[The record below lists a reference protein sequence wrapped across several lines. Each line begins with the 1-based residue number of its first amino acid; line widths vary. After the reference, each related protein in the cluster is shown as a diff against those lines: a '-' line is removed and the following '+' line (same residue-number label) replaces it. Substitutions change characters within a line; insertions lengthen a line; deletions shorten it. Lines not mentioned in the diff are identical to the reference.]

1 MLFCCCQMLNLGTLA
16 KESESSPVFTSCTSD
31 DGSGYVSGLSKT
43 VLMTEKIAVFAPIP
57 TAITRMAT
65 TVNAGAFISDRTAK
79 RMSRQVDSND
89 INEEPTATLCPVS
102 GLC

>member
-43 VLMTEKIAVFAPIP
+43 VLMTEKTAVFAPIP

-65 TVNAGAFISDRTAK
+65 TVNPGAFRNDRTAK
-79 RMSRQVDSND
+79 RMSRQTDSSD
-89 INEEPTATLCPVS
+89 SDEEPTAAPC
-102 GLC
+102 G